1 MVRYLYGIGKVMS
14 CVLWSLVWVVVWDA
28 DAAWADGFVPYEKVR
43 MVRAK
48 VTAYCAG
55 ACCCGRHADGV
66 TSIGRDARLPGAAV
80 APDAIPYGH
89 LLWIPGAGYR
99 LADDT
104 GGAMRTSWRVRRE
117 IHVDLRMASHAD
129 AKAWGVRELEIAL
142 YRPARAKAAE
152 VDVELVSASGM
163 RSGEGGL
170 ERQDLAGASGS
181 ASDADGSP
189 RGPAVEP
196 DCDAGLPGADE
207 PADRPS
213 PREEPRPVRAAAP
226 AAVARRDVARDVR
239 S

>member
-1 MVRYLYGIGKVMS
+1 MVRYLYGFGKGVA
-14 CVLWSLVWVVVWDA
+14 CVLGSIVWGLVWDA

-117 IHVDLRMASHAD
+117 IHVDLRMASHHE
-129 AKAWGVRELEIAL
+129 AKAWGVRELEIAV
-142 YRPARAKAAE
+142 YRPARARPAE
-152 VDVELVSASGM
+152 VDVELVSAPGRGSGV
-163 RSGEGGL
+163 
-170 ERQDLAGASGS
+170 
-181 ASDADGSP
+181 ASDASESP
-189 RGPAVEP
+189 RDPGVEP
-196 DCDAGLPGADE
+196 GCDAGPAGDGD
-207 PADRPS
+207 PADGSR
-213 PREEPRPVRAAAP
+213 PREEPRPVGGRAAAP
-226 AAVARRDVARDVR
+226 AVVARRDVPRDVR